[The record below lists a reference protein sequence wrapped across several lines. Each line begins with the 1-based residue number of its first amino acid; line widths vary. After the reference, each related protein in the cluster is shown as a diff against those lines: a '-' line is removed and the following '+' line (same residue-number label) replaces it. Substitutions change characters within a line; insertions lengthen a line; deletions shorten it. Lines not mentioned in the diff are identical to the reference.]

1 MASPTRRAP
10 PAPLRPPAR
19 PPRRSAAPLRALA
32 RQSRL
37 GAAASRATLA
47 SPGPSASSG
56 RLSLTPSLPPCWGLH
71 ENKKRKML
79 FFFLQGGVLRL

>member
-19 PPRRSAAPLRALA
+19 LGAAPLRALA

-37 GAAASRATLA
+37 GAAASRAAPA

-56 RLSLTPSLPPCWGLH
+56 RLSLTPFPPTVL
-71 ENKKRKML
+71 
-79 FFFLQGGVLRL
+79 GGCTKI

>member
-19 PPRRSAAPLRALA
+19 PPRRSAAPLRALD

-37 GAAASRATLA
+37 GAAASRATQA

-56 RLSLTPSLPPCWGLH
+56 LLSLTLSLPLRWGLH
-71 ENKKRKML
+71 ENK
-79 FFFLQGGVLRL
+79 

>member
-10 PAPLRPPAR
+10 PALLRPPAR

-37 GAAASRATLA
+37 GAAASRAALA

-56 RLSLTPSLPPCWGLH
+56 WLSLTPSLPPSWGLH
-71 ENKKRKML
+71 EILKKE
-79 FFFLQGGVLRL
+79 